1 VFSVLA
7 VEEMRK
13 GNTSNGTM
21 TRRGFEA
28 MQLPYEEKTGL
39 RHDLRQLRNRWNRLK
54 GMYSWFK
61 WANNQTGVGCL
72 QNGGLMHPSLG
83 GKGTQR

>member
-1 VFSVLA
+1 MIYQYDKANWSDINTYVFSVLA

-28 MQLPYEEKTGL
+28 MQLPY
-39 RHDLRQLRNRWNRLK
+39 DII
-54 GMYSWFK
+54 
-61 WANNQTGVGCL
+61 
-72 QNGGLMHPSLG
+72 
-83 GKGTQR
+83 